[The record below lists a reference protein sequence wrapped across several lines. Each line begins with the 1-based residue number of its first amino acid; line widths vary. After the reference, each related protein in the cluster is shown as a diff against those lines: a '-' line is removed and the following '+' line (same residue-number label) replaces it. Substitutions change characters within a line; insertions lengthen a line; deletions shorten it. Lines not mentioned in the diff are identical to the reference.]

1 MRRWLAVLAA
11 GAAAALLAGCGGN
24 DAYSPTVVGGGASF
38 DLAVS
43 PATRTVAP
51 GQPATYSVT
60 LTAVKGFASQVALS
74 VTGLPSGATAHFAPA
89 AATPT
94 SGGVTS
100 TLTVTAGDV
109 PRSGAV
115 ARSGRVRAATPDGSY
130 PLTVRGTGGGVT
142 REAAVTLVVQSGGA
156 PSFSIGVSPAA
167 RTVAQG
173 EQAIYSVTLTAING
187 FSSAV
192 PLQVSGLP
200 SGATAVVSPASV
212 VPTVAGAAGTLTVST
227 ASSTPV
233 AAFTLTI
240 GGSAAGVSQMA
251 QVALTV
257 TSGGG
262 PSLLN
267 TPSALAFS
275 PDGKR
280 LYVTNQG
287 GLGFGSPGFTAQY
300 AVNAD
305 GSLTPLTPFSVPTGG
320 STSSIATLAGK
331 TTAYVTS
338 ASDNLVYQFD
348 IATGALTPLSPPNV
362 SSITEYRV
370 TTPNWIAADPL
381 GRYVYTANGG
391 NGVSAFAV
399 GADGTLDSVGGM
411 FAPAHTNGV
420 AVRPDGQFVYAV
432 GSQANPGGAIR
443 AYRIE
448 AGGSLTSVGT
458 AGSGAL
464 IRNAIDSTGSYLYAT
479 ESPAFG
485 IGTVS
490 AVQQYRINIDGTL
503 TALSPASVAAGDS
516 VYGIIAH
523 PAAPYVYVTN
533 AVASG
538 TILQYRVSAN
548 GTLTPLSPASVAAGN
563 TPVAIAV
570 SPDGR
575 WAYAANQ
582 LGNTITG
589 YRVNA
594 NGTLTPLG

>member
-1 MRRWLAVLAA
+1 MRGWLAVLAA
-11 GAAAALLAGCGGN
+11 GAVAALLAGCGGN

-38 DLAVS
+38 NLAVS

-60 LTAVKGFASQVALS
+60 LTAIKGFASQVALS
-74 VTGLPSGATAHFAPA
+74 VTGLPSGATANFAPA
-89 AATPT
+89 SAAPT
-94 SGGVTS
+94 AGGVTS
-100 TLTVTAGDV
+100 TLTVTAGDL
-109 PRSGAV
+109 PRSGAA
-115 ARSGRVRAATPDGSY
+115 ARAGRDRAATPDGNY

-142 REAAVTLVVQSGGA
+142 REAAVTLVVQSSGA
-156 PSFSIGVSPAA
+156 PSFSIGVSPAS

-173 EQAIYSVTLTAING
+173 EQAIYSVTLTAMHG

-200 SGATAVVSPASV
+200 SGATAVFGPASV
-212 VPTVAGAAGTLTVST
+212 VPTTAGAASTLTVST
-227 ASSTPV
+227 APSTPV
-233 AAFTLTI
+233 AASTLTI
-240 GGSAAGVSQMA
+240 GGSAAGVSKTA
-251 QVALTV
+251 QVTLTV

-280 LYVTNQG
+280 LYVSNQG
-287 GLGFGSPGFTAQY
+287 GLGWGSPGFTAQY

-320 STSSIATLAGK
+320 STSSIATLTGK

-338 ASDNLVYQFD
+338 ASDNLIYQFD
-348 IATGALTPLSPPNV
+348 IATGALTPLSPPTV
-362 SSITEYRV
+362 SSITQYQV

-381 GRYVYTANGG
+381 GRYVFTAHGG
-391 NGVSAFAV
+391 NGISAFRV
-399 GADGTLDSVGGM
+399 GSDGTLTAADGLS
-411 FAPAHTNGV
+411 APAHTNGV

-432 GSQANPGGAIR
+432 GSQAGIGRAVE
-443 AYRIE
+443 AYRVG
-448 AGGSLTSVGT
+448 AGGSLTSVGRV
-458 AGSGAL
+458 GSGGL
-464 IRNAIDSTGSYLYAT
+464 IRDAIDSTGSYLYAT
-479 ESPAFG
+479 ESPASG

-490 AVQQYRINIDGTL
+490 AVQQYRINTDGTL
-503 TALSPASVAAGDS
+503 AALSPASVAAGDS
-516 VYGIIAH
+516 VYGLVAH
-523 PAAPYVYVTN
+523 PAAPYLYVTN
-533 AVASG
+533 AAGSG
-538 TILQYRVSAN
+538 TILQYRIGAD

-563 TPVAIAV
+563 TPVAIAL

-575 WAYAANQ
+575 WAYVANQ